1 MSESARQASPQGG
14 ATKTWVVN
22 SSNSRHPEMDGETVG
37 IDDEFSNGAK
47 WPGDSSLDSDQSA
60 GCLCELEISI
70 P

>member
-1 MSESARQASPQGG
+1 
-14 ATKTWVVN
+14 
-22 SSNSRHPEMDGETVG
+22 MDGETVG